1 MPAQKTCY
9 FVPQNTCDP
18 KWNEPLTF
26 VIPTGSLVDAQLSLR
41 VIGKQKLR
49 DDLALGRVELPLA
62 GISTEG
68 TQGTGEVGGWFELS
82 DGQGRL
88 KVDADLI
95 TRRPS
100 LIV

>member
-1 MPAQKTCY
+1 M
-9 FVPQNTCDP
+9 
-18 KWNEPLTF
+18 
-26 VIPTGSLVDAQLSLR
+26 IPTGSLVEAQLSLR
-41 VIGKQKLR
+41 VFGKQKLR

-62 GISTEG
+62 GISTAGDQER
-68 TQGTGEVGGWFELS
+68 GEVGGWFELS

-88 KVDADLI
+88 KMDADLI